1 MAKSLHPDIK
11 EEEGK
16 AKSANQ
22 IKEDS
27 QLFVEVTKAYKH
39 LKELSEEEI
48 NNPEKEYEQES
59 SSK

>member
-48 NNPEKEYEQES
+48 NNPEKEYE
-59 SSK
+59 